1 MDKTA
6 STAARDLIAQQAET
20 AVANQKWSRLRFIGN
35 RFERARCYRDCW
47 FALAQG
53 SEATTHHQLPIWPGP
68 DVSCSGVL
76 VLPSTRDLGDE
87 LRILRFIGDL
97 KAHIAKV
104 VVLTDPR
111 LHPLLERSFPG
122 VICCDPSESP
132 PHAQLSHMAAQERL
146 AYWFGSDDQQLQG
159 NFRPL
164 TAAGTAG
171 EKPRG
176 IGISWFSKSRNK
188 TLPAIE
194 DWASVLKN
202 IRQPLQ
208 SLQYLEKPARIRA
221 LRELSD
227 QRIRSSQ
234 PIDQMHDLDGFAA
247 QVAGVRGVLTI
258 SNTTAHMAGALGV
271 PCVVILDNGSI
282 TNWPDHGDTT
292 PLYPST
298 RLIRRGS
305 DNWAATLRRGWRT
318 LRSLIPPQ

>member
-164 TAAGTAG
+164 TAAGTPKRTQEASASAG
-171 EKPRG
+171 LPNRETRPCLP
-176 IGISWFSKSRNK
+176 SKTGHQSSKTSANHCSRCN
-188 TLPAIE
+188 I
-194 DWASVLKN
+194 WKN
-202 IRQPLQ
+202 Q
-208 SLQYLEKPARIRA
+208 
-221 LRELSD
+221 
-227 QRIRSSQ
+227 
-234 PIDQMHDLDGFAA
+234 H
-247 QVAGVRGVLTI
+247 
-258 SNTTAHMAGALGV
+258 
-271 PCVVILDNGSI
+271 GSEHSA
-282 TNWPDHGDTT
+282 N
-292 PLYPST
+292 
-298 RLIRRGS
+298 
-305 DNWAATLRRGWRT
+305 
-318 LRSLIPPQ
+318 